1 VDTSRIE
8 LPRKAAFFA
17 AVAAEAVSSADRDG
31 TLHLARDLWLLASQL
46 YSSKPNARPLKGSY
60 GWTTLR
66 ASILHALSLQGNSL
80 LSHEAAE
87 LVLSLLGDIS
97 PEIPEEGTTDGDK
110 KTSKETKEHETDH
123 MGGTSYSDSGV
134 LDTHTGARRE
144 EVDDLV
150 SAAISSTFATKIRH
164 SFTTMT
170 ASTSI
175 LTVQSKWV
183 DDEAIKSVDVP
194 LAEPSEIASSVLALG
209 CVWSQVDYSG
219 CSLAQKSC
227 MERILTLRRA
237 LPASSTKSSTSLI
250 KDSGGSILPLYVS
263 SAMAI
268 QVDSTLEL
276 EFVKLSKSP
285 VKAKEG
291 AMATFYNPY
300 ENKGK
305 ADKVEATRVAEE
317 EERAMLIQFGN
328 RLSLPLEVRRC
339 QLEFENNEA
348 GRVKATALA
357 FTIPPKATGF
367 VVHFPFTVLSELST
381 DAPSESKAK
390 DSFEVKGMTLTCLGR
405 SIYLPI
411 STAASNIDTGSGSMP
426 KPASTYPYASAKKVP
441 EDAQDD
447 KPRIEASPCQP
458 SLQVFN
464 AASGAPVAAD
474 SAITINLSDGEIFTV
489 PSWRLEN
496 YSGPSTR
503 GNIERLLISVN
514 GLSGSSDQVLYDSD
528 SGAAVGA
535 DDSDETFF
543 QEPVSGEK
551 TQPIKLRTLVSSL
564 ELGSKTGVAQ
574 RGTVRLQ
581 VAAAH
586 NMSSQIPK
594 GSTVRIRFRYRGLSN
609 AVNEVW
615 RTREIVIH
623 IVPINGPC
631 ITSLVFRPDLA
642 RNSAY
647 TKLRKSIIV
656 KSTNKHEGADEQ
668 ADNISKDE
676 SFLCSRVGLD
686 AGTYVCSNDVIF
698 LLTMTNTTSSDIT
711 LSSPTG
717 TVGGFEDNRLP
728 TILVHAGVSA
738 KIPVVIP
745 RIPRV
750 NESGTT
756 VDLVSELVAKT
767 KLVWETKRRH
777 SGGDVVAK
785 GHIHIPPACLKD
797 IMYRQPSFVSQICE
811 PPLRIKLT
819 ADGKN
824 PDSLFLLSLGT
835 PLEVSVQVEVAPWL
849 SQEAIENCTVKLEL
863 CCSRKDNSNS
873 SNAKG
878 DSRRE
883 FIWCGKQQQKMPMQD
898 PNKVH
903 SARIAFVQTGD
914 FCVSACVRIYRTDI
928 VHRVE
933 EIWFAPTAAT
943 VTIQKSRPAQ

>member
-1 VDTSRIE
+1 
-8 LPRKAAFFA
+8 
-17 AVAAEAVSSADRDG
+17 
-31 TLHLARDLWLLASQL
+31 
-46 YSSKPNARPLKGSY
+46 
-60 GWTTLR
+60 
-66 ASILHALSLQGNSL
+66 
-80 LSHEAAE
+80 
-87 LVLSLLGDIS
+87 
-97 PEIPEEGTTDGDK
+97 
-110 KTSKETKEHETDH
+110 
-123 MGGTSYSDSGV
+123 
-134 LDTHTGARRE
+134 
-144 EVDDLV
+144 
-150 SAAISSTFATKIRH
+150 
-164 SFTTMT
+164 
-170 ASTSI
+170 
-175 LTVQSKWV
+175 
-183 DDEAIKSVDVP
+183 
-194 LAEPSEIASSVLALG
+194 
-209 CVWSQVDYSG
+209 
-219 CSLAQKSC
+219 
-227 MERILTLRRA
+227 
-237 LPASSTKSSTSLI
+237 
-250 KDSGGSILPLYVS
+250 
-263 SAMAI
+263 
-268 QVDSTLEL
+268 
-276 EFVKLSKSP
+276 
-285 VKAKEG
+285 
-291 AMATFYNPY
+291 
-300 ENKGK
+300 
-305 ADKVEATRVAEE
+305 
-317 EERAMLIQFGN
+317 
-328 RLSLPLEVRRC
+328 
-339 QLEFENNEA
+339 
-348 GRVKATALA
+348 
-357 FTIPPKATGF
+357 
-367 VVHFPFTVLSELST
+367 
-381 DAPSESKAK
+381 
-390 DSFEVKGMTLTCLGR
+390 
-405 SIYLPI
+405 
-411 STAASNIDTGSGSMP
+411 
-426 KPASTYPYASAKKVP
+426 
-441 EDAQDD
+441 
-447 KPRIEASPCQP
+447 
-458 SLQVFN
+458 
-464 AASGAPVAAD
+464 
-474 SAITINLSDGEIFTV
+474 
-489 PSWRLEN
+489 
-496 YSGPSTR
+496 
-503 GNIERLLISVN
+503 
-514 GLSGSSDQVLYDSD
+514 
-528 SGAAVGA
+528 
-535 DDSDETFF
+535 
-543 QEPVSGEK
+543 
-551 TQPIKLRTLVSSL
+551 
-564 ELGSKTGVAQ
+564 
-574 RGTVRLQ
+574 
-581 VAAAH
+581 
-586 NMSSQIPK
+586 
-594 GSTVRIRFRYRGLSN
+594 
-609 AVNEVW
+609 
-615 RTREIVIH
+615 
-623 IVPINGPC
+623 
-631 ITSLVFRPDLA
+631 
-642 RNSAY
+642 
-647 TKLRKSIIV
+647 LRKSIIV

-928 VHRVE
+928 EHRVE